1 VVVAA
6 LQQLVLELL
15 EVLAAVAVT
24 DLLVVQVIHQAQAQ
38 AKETLV
44 ALAVLTVAAGAVV
57 LVQ

>member
-1 VVVAA
+1 VAA

-38 AKETLV
+38 AKETLAALVLLTAAV
-44 ALAVLTVAAGAVV
+44 AAAVLVR
-57 LVQ
+57 

>member
-1 VVVAA
+1 VVEA
-6 LQQLVLELL
+6 LQQRVLALLV
-15 EVLAAVAVT
+15 VLAAVAVT

-44 ALAVLTVAAGAVV
+44 ALAVLTVAAVAAV

>member
-1 VVVAA
+1 MVAA

-38 AKETLV
+38 AKETLAALVLLTAAV
-44 ALAVLTVAAGAVV
+44 AAAVLVR
-57 LVQ
+57 